1 MSSLRIIL
9 DTNVLVS
16 GITFPASTPGKIVIA
31 WRRGSIDV
39 LLSRY
44 ILEELRRVLPRLAH
58 RHQLSSGEIDDLV
71 EILAFQAEIIEP
83 SAVEDASLRDP
94 KDQPVLATLTAALQ
108 TTGAKFL
115 ITGDRDLLALSSR
128 YPIVTPADFWARH
141 GGI

>member
-1 MSSLRIIL
+1 MVL

-16 GITFPASTPGKIVIA
+16 GITFPASTPGKIVTA
-31 WRRGSIDV
+31 WRRVSIDV

-58 RHQLSSGEIDDLV
+58 QHRLTTGEVDDLV

-83 SAVEDASLRDP
+83 SAQEEAGLRDP
-94 KDQPVLATLTAALQ
+94 KDQPILATLTAAVQ
-108 TTGAKFL
+108 TMGAHYL
-115 ITGDRDLLALSSR
+115 VTGDRDLLALSSR
-128 YPIVTPADFWARH
+128 YPIITPADFWARH